1 MKCPEC
7 DRDNPQDARFCVGCG
22 ASIGTPPVTG
32 PAPQETDVEGQEAA
46 RPVPI
51 PEDAVV
57 VRQSNW
63 AYMLVTVL
71 WLVIFGVSLVLD
83 FFTFGILPAVFAAYM
98 IGSRYLSFRKTVYI
112 LTDSHVIIQR
122 GSLMGQNRIDLP
134 IADLNDVLV
143 QPGKVGGVLGY
154 TRVGMQ
160 LKDGRMAWLHYVP
173 LPSPFLEQLWG
184 HMNP

>member
-1 MKCPEC
+1 LKCPEC

-173 LPSPFLEQLWG
+173 LPSPFLEQLRG

>member
-1 MKCPEC
+1 LKCPEC

-51 PEDAVV
+51 PDDAVV

-173 LPSPFLEQLWG
+173 LPSPFLEQLRG